1 MGTMK
6 PATRKVRKYRRARR
20 ADSPNGTDL
29 TWVTPEEVDQLVKL
43 DCTKAGKAVANL
55 APATDDLLHERRH
68 MNAEKRDRMG
78 NDYLPVLSPVKV
90 SAPRVFGGESESEE
104 E

>member
-6 PATRKVRKYRRARR
+6 PATCKVRKYRRARR
-20 ADSPNGTDL
+20 ADSPNETDL
-29 TWVTPEEVDQLVKL
+29 TWVTSEDVIQLVKL
-43 DCTKAGKAVANL
+43 DRTKAGKAVANL
-55 APATDDLLHERRH
+55 ATTTDDLLHERRH
-68 MNAEKRDRMG
+68 MNAEKQDRMG
-78 NDYLPVLSPVKV
+78 NDYLPALSPVKV